1 VGENELV
8 VWRQNLLQQLLE
20 KHIVF
25 GDQQL
30 HVLLLSLARD
40 FSRHLNLYRGPLKP
54 EDSTSSASANGA
66 GKRRRSN
73 WLIVSFDMVIVD

>member
-30 HVLLLSLARD
+30 HVLLLVSSSRFLPASQPVSRPPEARRLD
-40 FSRHLNLYRGPLKP
+40 LVCF
-54 EDSTSSASANGA
+54 
-66 GKRRRSN
+66 GKRS
-73 WLIVSFDMVIVD
+73 WQEEKI